1 MFVGCF
7 GGEPAIYGEVM
18 REFVERNL
26 KDLDEVYFVI
36 GTSVPA
42 GTEEWK
48 VRRERSGSF
57 FFSLTGWFIFYLE
70 RTVEEVSRLSK
81 GVK

>member
-1 MFVGCF
+1 MVFVGCF

-26 KDLDEVYFVI
+26 RGLVDDVYFVI
-36 GTSVPA
+36 GNSVPA

-48 VRRERSGSF
+48 VRRERTGSK
-57 FFSLTGWFIFYLE
+57 STKTLWVIFYNW
-70 RTVEEVSRLSK
+70 RPSTV
-81 GVK
+81 GF

>member
-1 MFVGCF
+1 MVFVGCF

-26 KDLDEVYFVI
+26 RGLVDDVYFVI
-36 GTSVPA
+36 GNSVPA

-48 VRRERSGSF
+48 VRRERIGS
-57 FFSLTGWFIFYLE
+57 I
-70 RTVEEVSRLSK
+70 
-81 GVK
+81 

>member
-1 MFVGCF
+1 
-7 GGEPAIYGEVM
+7 M

-26 KDLDEVYFVI
+26 KELDEVYFVI
-36 GTSVPA
+36 GNSVPA

-57 FFSLTGWFIFYLE
+57 FEFHLQDGFCFIWKGLWKRFITIVQIAFSSRFLNKRFFI
-70 RTVEEVSRLSK
+70 
-81 GVK
+81 